1 MQYGQIHRLLE
12 YFFLNFYIFFLKWE
26 AKKKFTNFNKE
37 LFLTILFMSLTVYTR
52 KIYAMVFFYLMI
64 IFYFNLNKKTLIQTF
79 FVVGLFAIP
88 GILLVLLWPR
98 ILEATFI
105 FKLQN
110 SLLVNAS
117 IISFYLIPFYLILY
131 FFEKKIK
138 FEKKNLLPF
147 FLIVIFVIICSI
159 FFNYNYLMGG
169 GYFIKLSKILFDN
182 FIIFYLTSII
192 GFFLLYYLSL
202 ESMFNLILSLI
213 LLFTISAYI
222 IFMKY
227 YEPMFLI
234 LLFLIYKTNYT
245 NIFLKSVKN
254 IYFFHLY
261 FLIYLGTAI
270 INSFLL
276 FSKNI

>member
-1 MQYGQIHRLLE
+1 
-12 YFFLNFYIFFLKWE
+12 
-26 AKKKFTNFNKE
+26 
-37 LFLTILFMSLTVYTR
+37 MSFTVYTR
-52 KIYAMVFFYLMI
+52 QLYAMIFFYFMI
-64 IFYFNLNKKTLIQTF
+64 IFFLSLKKKVFYQTAI
-79 FVVGLFAIP
+79 VVGLFALP
-88 GILLVLLWPR
+88 GVIFLLYWPK
-98 ILEATFI
+98 ILEATFA

-117 IISFYLIPFYLILY
+117 IISFYLIPFFSILY
-131 FFEKKIK
+131 FYEKKVT
-138 FEKKNLLPF
+138 FKKNRYLEL
-147 FLIVIFVIICSI
+147 FLISIFVVICS
-159 FFNYNYLMGG
+159 FYFDYNYLLGG
-169 GYFIKLSKILFDN
+169 GFFIKISKLFFDN
-182 FIIFYLTSII
+182 FYFFYLTSVI
-192 GFFLLYYLSL
+192 GIFLIYRLSIENKL
-202 ESMFNLILSLI
+202 NFILSLI
-213 LLFTISAYI
+213 LLFSISAYI